1 MGRLPFQAF
10 LSVLDQCPN
19 IEDQIPKVKSY
30 LAQFCARAIIA
41 DLVSIA
47 ELASPLENGNHFPL
61 FLLCLQQVSKRKDPD
76 WLTDLFLQSKVNMSK
91 MLPGESLEGL

>member
-19 IEDQIPKVKSY
+19 IE
-30 LAQFCARAIIA
+30 